1 MVHIHHI
8 TTDFLMP
15 RLTISLSEERHRALK
30 EAAAR
35 RNKSIA
41 ALIEESLEHYG
52 IKTTETAAA
61 LVARSRRT
69 AGLKEEEAR
78 QIAVDETRRARG

>member
-1 MVHIHHI
+1 
-8 TTDFLMP
+8 MP

-52 IKTTETAAA
+52 IKTTASAAA

-69 AGLKEEEAR
+69 AGLTQDEAR
-78 QIAVDETRRARG
+78 EIAVDETRRARG

>member
-1 MVHIHHI
+1 MHHY
-8 TTDFLMP
+8 TTDFSMP
-15 RLTISLSEERHRALK
+15 RLTISLSEQRHRALK

-69 AGLKEEEAR
+69 AGLSEDEAR
-78 QIAVDETRRARG
+78 EVAVDETRRARD

>member
-1 MVHIHHI
+1 
-8 TTDFLMP
+8 MP

-61 LVARSRRT
+61 LVARARRR
-69 AGLKEEEAR
+69 ADLDEDEAR
-78 QIAVDETRRARG
+78 EIAVDETRRARG

>member
-1 MVHIHHI
+1 
-8 TTDFLMP
+8 MP
-15 RLTISLSEERHRALK
+15 RLTISLSDERHRALK

-35 RNKSIA
+35 RNKSIT

-61 LVARSRRT
+61 LVARARRT
-69 AGLKEEEAR
+69 ADLEEDDAR
-78 QIAVDETRRARG
+78 RIAAEETRRARD

>member
-1 MVHIHHI
+1 
-8 TTDFLMP
+8 MP

-52 IKTTETAAA
+52 IKSTETAAA
-61 LVARSRRT
+61 LVARSRRA
-69 AGLKEEEAR
+69 AGLNEGDAR
-78 QIAVDETRRARG
+78 DIAVEETRRARD